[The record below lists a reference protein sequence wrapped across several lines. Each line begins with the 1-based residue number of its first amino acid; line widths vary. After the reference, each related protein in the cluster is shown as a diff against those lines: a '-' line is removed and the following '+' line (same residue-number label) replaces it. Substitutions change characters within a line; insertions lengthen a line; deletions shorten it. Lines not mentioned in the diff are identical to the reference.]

1 MGRIISYQYDSDV
14 KDADAW
20 IGTEASTTRTKQYT
34 AEAVAK
40 YLNING
46 KISIGA
52 QMVFQYVQQP
62 LMKAGSFSITSGG
75 LNNVPFANITTL
87 TLSVTDRGNQNTVAF
102 LDYLVGSDILI
113 GEQNEISTFGQYD
126 VVSYTVS
133 AGDATYYDLV
143 VNYKGGNGVLTI
155 DKYYDIMNFVL
166 SADAED
172 KTFVFSQGVPSLQ
185 WTVQHNLNKFP
196 SVSVVN
202 NNNIVINGE
211 VTYIDTNNV
220 QLNFSAGFAGK
231 AYLN

>member
-1 MGRIISYQYDSDV
+1 MSRIVSYPYDNDI

-20 IGTEASTTRTKQYT
+20 IGSEASTTRTKQYT
-34 AEAVAK
+34 AEAVAR

-52 QMVFQYVQQP
+52 QMVFKYVQQP
-62 LMKAGSFSITSGG
+62 LTGVGSFSITSGG

-87 TLSVTDRGNQNTVAF
+87 TLSMTDRGNQNTVAF

-126 VVSYTVS
+126 VVSYTVN

-172 KTFVFSQGVPSLQ
+172 KTFVFSQGVPAVQ
-185 WTVQHNLNKFP
+185 WTIQHNLSKFP
-196 SVSVVN
+196 SVSIVN

-220 QLNFSAGFAGK
+220 QLDFSAGFAGK

>member
-1 MGRIISYQYDSDV
+1 MSRIVSYPYDNDI

-20 IGTEASTTRTKQYT
+20 IGSEASTTRTKQYT
-34 AEAVAK
+34 AEAVAR

-52 QMVFQYVQQP
+52 QMVFKYVQQP
-62 LMKAGSFSITSGG
+62 LTEVGSFSITSGG

-126 VVSYTVS
+126 VISYTVN

-166 SADAED
+166 AADAED
-172 KTFVFSQGVPSLQ
+172 KTFVFTQGAPSVQ

-196 SVSVVN
+196 SITVIDTANTVVT
-202 NNNIVINGE
+202 GE
-211 VTYIDTNNV
+211 YVYIDSNNV
-220 QLNFSAGFAGK
+220 TLNFSAGFAGK